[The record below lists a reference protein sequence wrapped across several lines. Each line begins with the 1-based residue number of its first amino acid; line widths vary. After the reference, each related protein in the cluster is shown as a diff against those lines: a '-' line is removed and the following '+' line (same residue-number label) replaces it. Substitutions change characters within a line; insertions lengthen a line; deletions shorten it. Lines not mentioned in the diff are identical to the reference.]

1 LSSWFSFGIINIE
14 KTHWENREV
23 NMKTVIAF
31 SGGKDSTLALYNIQ
45 QNPDFEVDSLL
56 VTLTEGF
63 NRVSIHGVRYEML
76 KKQSKS
82 LGIPLR
88 EVWIPQDCPNK
99 VYQERMEKAVSGM
112 LSDGV
117 THMVFGDIHLEDVR
131 AYREEMLAETGI
143 IPIFPLWNRPVEE
156 LGREFIGLGFKTVLT
171 CIDLEQLDQEFAGR
185 VYDGDFL
192 KDYPENCDVCG
203 ENGEFHTYVFDG
215 PNFEFPIE
223 YELGEERVT
232 PDLVTGRNRFMYRD
246 VVPK

>member
-1 LSSWFSFGIINIE
+1 
-14 KTHWENREV
+14 
-23 NMKTVIAF
+23 MKTVIAF

-63 NRVSIHGVRYEML
+63 NRVSIHGVRYELL

-232 PDLVTGRNRFMYRD
+232 PDLVTGRDRFMYRD

>member
-1 LSSWFSFGIINIE
+1 LSSWFRFGIINIE

-203 ENGEFHTYVFDG
+203 ENGEFHTYVFEG

-232 PDLVTGRNRFMYRD
+232 PDLVTGRDRFMYRD

>member
-1 LSSWFSFGIINIE
+1 LSSWFRFGIINIE

-203 ENGEFHTYVFDG
+203 ENGEFHTYVFNG

-232 PDLVTGRNRFMYRD
+232 PDLVTGRDRFMYRD